1 MNKIQIRFDGPPEHE
16 AGRFVEVEDD
26 TGASI
31 SIGEWV
37 QDGDYWLLVIDDPRP
52 LRARIVTLESQLEQA
67 RALLWVWTDMDPLR
81 YDNEYSACPF
91 CAFDYPNMRHESDCA
106 FVQARVFLGIEG
118 GGSDAD
124 S

>member
-1 MNKIQIRFDGPPEHE
+1 MMGEIRAGASKYLADAMQRDAFCEERGDGGICPRIETWI
-16 AGRFVEVEDD
+16 EVE
-26 TGASI
+26 AA
-31 SIGEWV
+31 
-37 QDGDYWLLVIDDPRP
+37 
-52 LRARIVTLESQLEQA
+52 LRFELEQA

-81 YDNEYSACPF
+81 YDNEYSACPW
-91 CAFDYPNMRHESDCA
+91 CAFDYTNMRHESDCA

>member
-1 MNKIQIRFDGPPEHE
+1 MSKARKYEEEQNI
-16 AGRFVEVEDD
+16 A
-26 TGASI
+26 
-31 SIGEWV
+31 
-37 QDGDYWLLVIDDPRP
+37 

-81 YDNEYSACPF
+81 YDNEYSACPW
-91 CAFDYPNMRHESDCA
+91 CAFDYTNRHESDCA
-106 FVQARVFLGIEG
+106 FMQARVFLGIEE

>member
-1 MNKIQIRFDGPPEHE
+1 MSKARKQVEPLLRKFAELERHKDVDALIAQEHIVLQFE
-16 AGRFVEVEDD
+16 YEEEQNIA
-26 TGASI
+26 
-31 SIGEWV
+31 
-37 QDGDYWLLVIDDPRP
+37 

>member
-1 MNKIQIRFDGPPEHE
+1 MSKARKYEEEQNI
-16 AGRFVEVEDD
+16 A
-26 TGASI
+26 
-31 SIGEWV
+31 
-37 QDGDYWLLVIDDPRP
+37 

-81 YDNEYSACPF
+81 YDSEYSACPF
-91 CAFDYPNMRHESDCA
+91 CAVDDANRHESGCA